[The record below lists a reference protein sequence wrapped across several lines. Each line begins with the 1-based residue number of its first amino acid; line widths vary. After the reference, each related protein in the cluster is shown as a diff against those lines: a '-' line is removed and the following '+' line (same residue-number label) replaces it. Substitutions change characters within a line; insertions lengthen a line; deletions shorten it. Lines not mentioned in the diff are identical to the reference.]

1 MPSQTI
7 IVRAHTRTI
16 HTRPVTFICAKCE
29 EMTTRECYPGTPPKY
44 CIKCRPPKPRKVDDS
59 RPEETP
65 MFRPTHQLVA
75 LTTGQKTPVALVRSK
90 QKDKDWHEVKTAL
103 DWFSG
108 DSIIMYHSQ
117 RGLYSRGVFLV
128 NYTLEAVPSD

>member
-16 HTRPVTFICAKCE
+16 HTRPVTFVCQKCG
-29 EMTTRECYPGTPPKY
+29 EMTTRDCYPGTPPKY
-44 CIKCRPPKPRKVDDS
+44 CIECRPPKKRKADDT

-65 MFRPTHQLVA
+65 MFRPTHHLVA
-75 LTTGQKTPVALVRSK
+75 LTTDQKTPVALVRSK
-90 QKDKDWHEVKTAL
+90 QKEKGWYEVKTAL

-108 DSIIMYHSQ
+108 ESIIMYHEQ
-117 RGLYSRGVFLV
+117 RGLYSRGVLLT
-128 NYTLEAVPSD
+128 NYNLKPLK